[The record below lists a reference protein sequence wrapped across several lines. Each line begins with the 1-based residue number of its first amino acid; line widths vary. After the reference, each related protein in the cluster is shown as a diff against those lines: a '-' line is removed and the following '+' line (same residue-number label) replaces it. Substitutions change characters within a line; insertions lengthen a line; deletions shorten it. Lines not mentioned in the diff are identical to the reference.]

1 MTKKNLPKLLG
12 KKRAIF
18 LPNISTNLLKK
29 TTTLPIIRKISK
41 IKYVLLSIG
50 KVLKKLA
57 IFSKVVGPLTKNF
70 FVASFMNPQQTF
82 IGIMLDHVQN
92 PALIQGLSIPGLQI
106 RIS

>member
-1 MTKKNLPKLLG
+1 M
-12 KKRAIF
+12 
-18 LPNISTNLLKK
+18 
-29 TTTLPIIRKISK
+29 PIIRKISK
-41 IKYVLLSIG
+41 RKYVLLSIG

-106 RIS
+106 RISWKKNVKKKNYFESEYMYFIEI